1 MLITVTAVEACQRVV
16 AVRDAPSSF
25 GGYPFLL
32 QQDSAHWVELDATRA
47 LLCFLRPV
55 DKGQL
60 AERLGRFGLELE
72 RDRAEDRGDTEFEV
86 VNHTDRRFWVREA
99 LGAPLDAGLYEELD
113 AAFDGELEWVGA
125 VYRDPEIAGR
135 QSLHCPVPDVLIVDE
150 VVSGLEGEG
159 LRADDE
165 GSSYLN
171 GYRRYSIEEP
181 RTRPAARV
189 AQEQLRQRAGNA
201 DAVLYENM
209 PLLVPLSMDPVDTFY
224 PAGPQPNL
232 PAYPGQ
238 WNLRRIRAYGP
249 GRTAHDVVATGSG
262 FDVIIAVIDSG
273 CDLTHPDIAYVAG
286 SGGISGNGSNTG
298 VPGFAAGHGTMVAGI
313 AGATS
318 HNLKGVASVAGYWSR
333 IMPLAFSSFTNTEAA
348 RLINFAVANGARV
361 INMSWNTT
369 GWPSTLVTDRALN
382 DANGVV
388 LCAAA
393 GNGGGVITYP
403 ATHPNVI
410 ACGAVNNNDRRANF
424 SNFGTPL
431 SVVAPGVDVPTTTTR
446 GSGTLSD
453 LDRKDW
459 VHDFTGTSAAAP
471 HVAGL
476 AAMLIAIEP
485 TLTPA
490 EIRAIIEG
498 TSNRVPPSP
507 YNGQSENGP
516 WNTFVGNGRIDAMDA
531 VSALKPARLR
541 R

>member
-1 MLITVTAVEACQRVV
+1 
-16 AVRDAPSSF
+16 VRDAPSPI

-32 QQDSAHWVELDATRA
+32 QQDSAHWVELDPTRA
-47 LLCFLRPV
+47 LLCFLRPI

-60 AERLGRFGLELE
+60 AERLGEFGLELE
-72 RDRAEDRGDTEFEV
+72 RDSAEDRGDAEFEV

-99 LGAPLDAGLYEELD
+99 LGASLDVGLDEELN
-113 AAFDGELEWVGA
+113 AAFDGALEWVGA
-125 VYRDPEIAGR
+125 VYRNPEIAGR

-150 VVSGLEGEG
+150 AIGGLDADG
-159 LRADDE
+159 LRMDDD
-165 GSSYLN
+165 GSRYLG
-171 GYRRYSIEEP
+171 GYRRYSNEQP
-181 RTRPAARV
+181 RNRPAARF
-189 AQEQLRQRAGNA
+189 AQEELRQRADSA

-209 PLLVPLSMDPVDTFY
+209 PLLVPLSMEPVDTFF
-224 PAGPQPNL
+224 PAGAQPGL

-249 GRTAHDVVATGSG
+249 GRTAHDVVAVGSG
-262 FDVIIAVIDSG
+262 FDVIIAVIDTG

-286 SGGISGNGSNTG
+286 SGGVSGNGANTS
-298 VPGFAAGHGTMVAGI
+298 VPTFAAGHGTMVAGI

-333 IMPLAFSSFTNTEAA
+333 IMPLAFTNCTNTEAA
-348 RLINFAVANGARV
+348 QLINFAVGNGARV

-369 GWPSTLVTDRALN
+369 AWPSTLVTDRALN
-382 DANGVV
+382 NANTNGVV
-388 LCAAA
+388 VCASS
-393 GNGGGVITYP
+393 GNNSGAVTYP

-410 ACGAVNNNDRRANF
+410 ACGSVNNNDRRASD
-424 SNFGTPL
+424 SNFGTQL
-431 SVVAPGVDVPTTTTR
+431 SVVAPGVGIPTTVVR

-453 LDRKDW
+453 LDRRDW

-498 TSNRVPPSP
+498 TAKRVPPSP

-516 WNTFVGNGRIDAMDA
+516 WNTFVGHGRIDAMDA